1 MRPYRLYLALAISI
15 AITSSCNQKKTAA
28 QQFSISDSI
37 AAVQEEQIP
46 SCIYITEKGEKL
58 EGAVLELSNG
68 KKYYA
73 VSIGACNYQQAIR
86 AQKDGWVLPC
96 ALGVFVYDEHRYTG
110 MPTWDSLLGDTRIK
124 NNQDY
129 EADYSTPQ
137 TLKKKDIKTYF
148 DNNMDKG
155 IATCWS
161 TTRFPNKNQLANY
174 VLEYNKDSG
183 KYNFGLAEYD
193 KKCNAF
199 LLKDIELV
207 KNQVKDNEYL
217 TSKGEKI
224 PAEKVVGGDGYDYW
238 VVTPASVDSSYTWYE
253 AMSLEKDGWVL
264 PHTEGRYYPSNA
276 LPAYQRKLEHE
287 TIHSYS
293 NEPTIE
299 GIAARHPMVNAD
311 SFNRDFASVFSPSK
325 YWLGT
330 TMTKYPYVFR
340 TTGFA
345 GITYD
350 ERDFHN
356 KVRLVKRIPP
366 ANPQIFY
373 ENEEGQIVQPKCVKG
388 KSGKNYYVVDPSNWK
403 NFRYNNYEAEN
414 FEESNGWHLLNQKEI
429 SDMLGTEVA
438 FNTHLEGFTHPL
450 ASSLFNYDY
459 CYFMSN
465 DEGVGVFR
473 LYIRHYAQVEYGLN
487 AGKTPPI
494 GGTIIRLV
502 KTTK

>member
-1 MRPYRLYLALAISI
+1 MRAYKVCMALVISI
-15 AITSSCNQKKTAA
+15 AFMSSCNQKKTAA
-28 QQFSISDSI
+28 RLALDSDS
-37 AAVQEEQIP
+37 AAIEQEEQIP
-46 SCIYITEKGEKL
+46 TCTYVTDKGKKL
-58 EGAVLELSNG
+58 TGKVLELSNG

-73 VSIGACNYQQAIR
+73 VCIGACNYQQAVR

-96 ALGVFVYDEHRYTG
+96 ALGIFAHDEHRHTG
-110 MPTWDSLLGDTRIK
+110 MPTWDSLLGDTRI
-124 NNQDY
+124 NLNQNYDG
-129 EADYSTPQ
+129 DYSAPQ
-137 TLKKKDIKTYF
+137 TLKKKDIKAFF
-148 DNNMDKG
+148 DQSMDKG
-155 IATCWS
+155 EASFWT
-161 TTRFPNKNQLANY
+161 TTRLPQKNLLSNY
-174 VLEYNKDSG
+174 VLEYNKDTG
-183 KYNFGLAEYD
+183 EYAFKLLNYNEE
-193 KKCNAF
+193 CNAL

-207 KNQVKDNEYL
+207 KKEVKDNEYL

-264 PHTEGRYYPSNA
+264 PHTEGRYYPSDA
-276 LPAYQRKLEHE
+276 LPAYRRKLQQE
-287 TIHSYS
+287 TLHSYS

-299 GIAARHPMVNAD
+299 GIAARHPMINAD
-311 SFNRDFASVFSPSK
+311 SFNSDFGSVFSPSK

-330 TMTKYPYVFR
+330 PMTEYSYVFR
-340 TTGFA
+340 TTGLA

-356 KVRLVKRIPP
+356 QVRLVKRIQP

-388 KSGKNYYVVDPSNWK
+388 KSGKTYYVVDPSNWK
-403 NFRYNNYEAEN
+403 NFRYSKYEAEN

-465 DEGVGVFR
+465 DEGIGVFR
-473 LYIRHYAQVEYGLN
+473 LYIRHYAQIEYGLN

>member
-1 MRPYRLYLALAISI
+1 MRAYKVCMALVISI
-15 AITSSCNQKKTAA
+15 AFMSSCNQKKTAA
-28 QQFSISDSI
+28 RLALDSDS
-37 AAVQEEQIP
+37 AAIEQEEQIP
-46 SCIYITEKGEKL
+46 TCTYVTDKGKKL
-58 EGAVLELSNG
+58 TGKVLELSNG

-73 VSIGACNYQQAIR
+73 VCIGACNYQQAVR

-96 ALGVFVYDEHRYTG
+96 ALGIFAHDEHRHTG
-110 MPTWDSLLGDTRIK
+110 MPTWDSLLGDTRI
-124 NNQDY
+124 NLNQNYDG
-129 EADYSTPQ
+129 DYSAPQ
-137 TLKKKDIKTYF
+137 TLKKKDIKAFF
-148 DNNMDKG
+148 DQSMDKG
-155 IATCWS
+155 EASFWT
-161 TTRFPNKNQLANY
+161 TTRLPKKNLLSNY
-174 VLEYNKDSG
+174 VLEYNKDTG
-183 KYNFGLAEYD
+183 EYAFKLLNYNEE
-193 KKCNAF
+193 CNAL

-207 KNQVKDNEYL
+207 KKEVKDNEYL

-264 PHTEGRYYPSNA
+264 PHTEGRYYPSDA
-276 LPAYQRKLEHE
+276 LPAYRRKLQQE
-287 TIHSYS
+287 TLHSYS

-299 GIAARHPMVNAD
+299 GIAARHPMINAD
-311 SFNRDFASVFSPSK
+311 SFNSDFGSVFSPSK

-330 TMTKYPYVFR
+330 PMTEYSYVFR
-340 TTGFA
+340 TTGLA

-356 KVRLVKRIPP
+356 QVRLVKRIQP

-388 KSGKNYYVVDPSNWK
+388 KSGKTYYVVDPSNWK
-403 NFRYNNYEAEN
+403 NFRYSKYEAEN

-450 ASSLFNYDY
+450 ASSLFNYNY

-465 DEGVGVFR
+465 DEGIGVFR
-473 LYIRHYAQVEYGLN
+473 LYIRHYAQIEYGLN

>member
-1 MRPYRLYLALAISI
+1 MRAYKVCMALVISI
-15 AITSSCNQKKTAA
+15 AFMSSCNQKKTAA
-28 QQFSISDSI
+28 RLALDSDS
-37 AAVQEEQIP
+37 AAIEQEEQIP
-46 SCIYITEKGEKL
+46 TCTYVTDKGKKL
-58 EGAVLELSNG
+58 TGKVLELSNG

-73 VSIGACNYQQAIR
+73 VCIGACNYQQAVR

-96 ALGVFVYDEHRYTG
+96 ALGIFAHDEHRHG
-110 MPTWDSLLGDTRIK
+110 
-124 NNQDY
+124 
-129 EADYSTPQ
+129 DYSAPQ
-137 TLKKKDIKTYF
+137 TLKKKDIKAFF
-148 DNNMDKG
+148 DQSMDKG
-155 IATCWS
+155 EASFWT
-161 TTRFPNKNQLANY
+161 TTRLPKKNLLSNY
-174 VLEYNKDSG
+174 VLEYNKDTG
-183 KYNFGLAEYD
+183 EYAFKLLNYNEE
-193 KKCNAF
+193 CNAL

-207 KNQVKDNEYL
+207 KKEVKDNEYL

-264 PHTEGRYYPSNA
+264 PHTEGRYYPSDA
-276 LPAYQRKLEHE
+276 LPAYRRKLQQE
-287 TIHSYS
+287 TLHSYS

-299 GIAARHPMVNAD
+299 GIAARHPMINAD
-311 SFNRDFASVFSPSK
+311 SFNSDFESVFSPSK

-330 TMTKYPYVFR
+330 PMTEYSYGFR
-340 TTGFA
+340 TTGLA

-356 KVRLVKRIPP
+356 QVRLVKRIQP

-388 KSGKNYYVVDPSNWK
+388 KSGKTYYVVDPSNWK
-403 NFRYNNYEAEN
+403 NFRYSKYEAEN

-465 DEGVGVFR
+465 DEGIGVFR
-473 LYIRHYAQVEYGLN
+473 LYIRHYAQIEYGLN